1 MIILRKQAII
11 WRFNTM
17 VAAVLQTNTANLLV
31 YFENS
36 FEILNRSV
44 VFFYQSYSTVAKKYK
59 QVIETEEYMAI
70 EQT

>member
-1 MIILRKQAII
+1 
-11 WRFNTM
+11 M

-36 FEILNRSV
+36 FENLNRSV

>member
-59 QVIETEEYMAI
+59 QVIQTEEYMAI